1 MSPWRLREIANETR
15 FRSANEAIESA
26 CDTAGHQ
33 ALETYICECSDAACT
48 APIMLSRD
56 EYEKVR
62 GFATHFAIALDHE
75 NPEID
80 ALLIEYERYA
90 TVAKLPGV
98 PARFAQDT
106 DPRRREV
113 APA

>member
-1 MSPWRLREIANETR
+1 MSHWHLQEIANETH

-26 CDTAGHQ
+26 CDAAGHQ
-33 ALETYICECSDAACT
+33 AQETYICECSDSTCT
-48 APIMLSRD
+48 APITLTRD
-56 EYEKVR
+56 EYESVR

-80 ALLIEYERYA
+80 TLLVEYERYA

-98 PARFAQDT
+98 AARFAQDT
-106 DPRRREV
+106 DPRRQEV
-113 APA
+113 DLT